1 VEGGGCERALQ
12 ARNLSRV
19 GAESHRIARGKAQV
33 AAVAQ
38 RGGAKEA
45 AAALATFLSER
56 LTSYSKGKGNDPSA
70 QCSSRLSA
78 YLHFGQLSPLRV
90 VLETKAWEHNCGIAG
105 KESPTNHFLEEV
117 VVRRELARNFVW

>member
-1 VEGGGCERALQ
+1 M
-12 ARNLSRV
+12 
-19 GAESHRIARGKAQV
+19 AQV

-38 RGGAKEA
+38 RGGAREA

-56 LTSYSKGKGNDPSA
+56 LTRYSKGKGNDPSA

-90 VLETKAWEHNCGIAG
+90 ALETKAWEHSRGVAG
-105 KESPTNHFLEEV
+105 KASPTNHFLEEL